1 MKKGYSRLLTFEVL
15 IFLFLILNSFVW
27 NILSGYKMLLFLV
40 ILLVAFKLLFGFEKD
55 KHRYVEDIILDT
67 VIYLIIFFIIFYLLG
82 IFISF
87 AKVENYYN
95 FYGLKTFILP
105 IIIST
110 VLKEILRYM
119 FMSKSEGNKLLYI
132 TTCLMFI
139 FIEVTVALAIVDFSS
154 KYKTFLFV
162 AITLLPA
169 ITNSI
174 VNCYL
179 TLKIGYKPIIFFVLV
194 VSLYRYLFPI
204 IPNPDEYLT
213 SIVQLLLPIGF
224 LYRTHKFLSKDY
236 DEFITRD
243 YNKRLLGAYVVPVLL
258 TICLVYITSGYF
270 HYYAIAIASGS
281 MEPNISRGDVVI
293 IEKLDEQYD
302 KLEVGQVIAY
312 RYEGIIVVH
321 RLVNIIKDN
330 GKYYFYSRGD
340 SNESDD
346 NWVITEDM
354 IIGTVDHK
362 IPFVGLPTV
371 WLNEL

>member
-258 TICLVYITSGYF
+258 TIGLVYITSGYF